1 MLVKQ
6 STHNPFQLPVLNT
19 GPLSN
24 DCLRQKAHTVLASLV
39 HYYVHSMPEVEEGT
53 CIRVP
58 RSLAVPLV
66 EVSHDLRIAP
76 VLTFADVVLWNYDI
90 DPAVPFIGDNFHF
103 RVIFSGT
110 EDERNFYAS
119 SAQAELFGAA
129 LLPIMHRY
137 LTMED
142 VDNAASVDA
151 IAEDL
156 ISMRD
161 TIEEISRSIQ
171 GVRRTVD
178 PKVFYDAIRPW
189 WVGSTSERP
198 WVYEGVRE
206 TNLDLDGPSAG
217 QSAVMHSLDVYLNIY
232 GTRTQKDGSN
242 PLAGSGGFME
252 RMRRYMPGAQRDFL
266 ARLAATHR
274 PLREVARARPALRTS
289 YNDAVRALT
298 KLRDLHI
305 RIATLY
311 VISMSKSAPLCPF
324 APRMSRTPS
333 SGSPA
338 RGTGGNEVSALLKA
352 GRDATKRAVIED

>member
-1 MLVKQ
+1 M
-6 STHNPFQLPVLNT
+6 
-19 GPLSN
+19 
-24 DCLRQKAHTVLASLV
+24 VLASLV

-53 CIRVP
+53 RIHVP
-58 RSLAVPLV
+58 RGLAVPLV
-66 EVSHDLRIAP
+66 EVSRRLRVAP
-76 VLTFADVVLWNYDI
+76 VLTFSDVVLWNYDI
-90 DPAVPFIGDNFHF
+90 DPSAQFTTDNFQF
-103 RVIFSGT
+103 RVVFSRT

-142 VDNAASVDA
+142 LEDDASIIT

-156 ISMRD
+156 VSMRGM
-161 TIEEISRSIQ
+161 IEEISRAIQ
-171 GVRRTVD
+171 SVRQTVD

-198 WVYEGVRE
+198 WVYDGVRDA
-206 TNLDLDGPSAG
+206 NLDLDGPSAG
-217 QSAVMHSLDVYLNIY
+217 QSAVMHSLDIYLNIH
-232 GTRTQKDGSN
+232 GTRPQNGTDSPKGSS
-242 PLAGSGGFME
+242 GSFME
-252 RMRRYMPGAQRDFL
+252 RMRRYMPGSQRDFL
-266 ARLAATHR
+266 ARLGATERPIRQFARATHV
-274 PLREVARARPALRTS
+274 LRGP
-289 YNDAVRALT
+289 YNDTVRALT

-311 VISMSKSAPLCPF
+311 IISMSKSAPLCPF
-324 APRMSRTPS
+324 APRMSRTPSS

-352 GRDATKRAVIED
+352 GRDATKLAVIDD